1 MPHIWRAKVLQKMH
15 IRKKSE
21 QYMQKKDRFYLSH
34 TVFITHSSSLENE
47 LMDSDDKVQPFFCT
61 YCERAAVWAAF
72 RDRTFGGIAKKQ
84 SFEFLTKTI
93 VFLARRRPKVRT
105 KKRTSARELR
115 FFISFSTSR
124 SHLSLFRFSV

>member
-1 MPHIWRAKVLQKMH
+1 MH

-21 QYMQKKDRFYLSH
+21 QYVQKKDRFYLSH

-72 RDRTFGGIAKKQ
+72 RDRTFGGIARSNSLSFLRKQ
-84 SFEFLTKTI
+84 LSF
-93 VFLARRRPKVRT
+93 
-105 KKRTSARELR
+105 
-115 FFISFSTSR
+115 
-124 SHLSLFRFSV
+124 

>member
-1 MPHIWRAKVLQKMH
+1 MH

-21 QYMQKKDRFYLSH
+21 QYVQKKDRFDLSH

-72 RDRTFGGIAKKQ
+72 RDRTFGGIAKSNSL
-84 SFEFLTKTI
+84 SFFTKTI
-93 VFLARRRPKVRT
+93 VFLARRRPKVQQ
-105 KKRTSARELR
+105 KNALLQENCVFYIIFACQVFSR
-115 FFISFSTSR
+115 FTF
-124 SHLSLFRFSV
+124 

>member
-1 MPHIWRAKVLQKMH
+1 MQ

-21 QYMQKKDRFYLSH
+21 QYVQKKIDHLSH

-72 RDRTFGGIAKKQ
+72 RERSYEGIAHQLVMSKADVRRYNKKCTYA
-84 SFEFLTKTI
+84 S
-93 VFLARRRPKVRT
+93 
-105 KKRTSARELR
+105 
-115 FFISFSTSR
+115 
-124 SHLSLFRFSV
+124 

>member
-1 MPHIWRAKVLQKMH
+1 MH

-21 QYMQKKDRFYLSH
+21 QYVQKKIDYLSH

-72 RDRTFGGIAKKQ
+72 RDRTFGGIAKSNSLSFLRKQ
-84 SFEFLTKTI
+84 LSF
-93 VFLARRRPKVRT
+93 
-105 KKRTSARELR
+105 
-115 FFISFSTSR
+115 
-124 SHLSLFRFSV
+124 